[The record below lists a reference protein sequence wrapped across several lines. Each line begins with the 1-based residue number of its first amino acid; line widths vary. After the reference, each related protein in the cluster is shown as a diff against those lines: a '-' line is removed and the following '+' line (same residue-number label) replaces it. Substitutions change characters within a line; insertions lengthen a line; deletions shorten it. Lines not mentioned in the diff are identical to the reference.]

1 MNSYQGAFKIH
12 KYLLTRWAD
21 TIRDRDGDAPRVFN
35 VPKWEKLGIGG
46 GDGAGIVWEG
56 YYEWTKP
63 SEITK
68 MEKLLAG
75 KGLYVYPTA
84 EWMVEIFDG

>member
-1 MNSYQGAFKIH
+1 MNSYQGATKIR
-12 KYLLTRWAD
+12 KYLMTRWAD
-21 TIRDRDGDAPRVFN
+21 TIRDKEEIRVLGKA
-35 VPKWEKLGIGG
+35 KWEKLGIGG

-84 EWMVEIFDG
+84 EWMVEVFRK